1 MPDEDPPIPLLLT
14 LLMAGALS
22 VTGYGLFCRLE
33 GRQPAREIRYELA
46 LMRRDLRD
54 LDAAAAASERSD
66 VIVGLTTI
74 PSRLPSLL
82 PTLKSLLLQ
91 NVLPGKILLH
101 LAEHRRR
108 EQVEYS
114 VPEELQGLEVLRI
127 IRCLDWGP
135 ATKILPALLDGDPNQ
150 RVVAVDDDRIYRPT
164 LLEDLVKASER
175 HPDAA
180 VGCFGLIV
188 PLDRVDRRKGL
199 WGRTIEGLRYGRGV
213 SLRGSRLRRPLPVDI
228 LHGYGG
234 VMVRPRFFDLDGL
247 ADLEAAPDAAWLED
261 DTWFAAHCRAPKLIV
276 PSKPGSFPRYFGR
289 RVYRSSRLG
298 AYNRDAA
305 EPENRNTTVLM
316 RMFSDRW
323 MP

>member
-1 MPDEDPPIPLLLT
+1 MLPTLLL
-14 LLMAGALS
+14 AAALS
-22 VTGYGLFCRLE
+22 VAGYGLFCRLE

-66 VIVGLTTI
+66 VVVGLTTI

-91 NVLPGKILLH
+91 QVPPGRILLH
-101 LAEHRRR
+101 LPKYSRR
-108 EQVEYS
+108 ERVEYS
-114 VPEELQGLEVLRI
+114 VPEELQGLEVIQI
-127 IRCLDWGP
+127 IRCPDWGP
-135 ATKILPALLDGDPNQ
+135 ATKILPALLDSDPDQ

-164 LLEDLVKASER
+164 LLADLLEASQR

-199 WGRTIEGLRYGRGV
+199 LGRTIEGLRYGRGV
-213 SLRGSRLRRPLPVDI
+213 SLRGSRLRHALPVDI

-234 VMVRPRFFDLDGL
+234 LMVRPRFFDLDRL
-247 ADLEAAPDAAWLED
+247 ADLQGAPDAAWLED
-261 DTWFAAHCRAPKLIV
+261 DTWFAAHCRVPKLIV
-276 PSKPGSFPRYFGR
+276 PSRPGSFPRFFGG
-289 RVYRSSRLG
+289 RVYHSTRLG
-298 AYNRDAA
+298 AHNRGEAD
-305 EPENRNTTVLM
+305 PETRNTTVLM
-316 RMFSDRW
+316 RTFSDRW